1 MDILEYLENIGVSL
15 KRCGNN
21 EYMGACPFCGGDDR
35 FRVWIDEGQENLGR
49 WACRKGE
56 GKHPGFTASKEF
68 AYTGDLAGLVMELE
82 NVSYQ
87 EAKKILGLDN
97 FSPIRGTR
105 YQAKQESPFSEEKP
119 KNETWINQ
127 ARKFV
132 DEKAANLLNDKSDL
146 WEGGSCLEWLR
157 SKRFLTLET
166 IKKFRLG
173 LVTKFESQSVS
184 LWGLEPYT
192 DNKTGETVDKLS
204 FYRQNLIIPTW
215 RRGGYIDRIKVR
227 FPKASDKGQRYTT
240 IRGSND
246 SIAVYNKPSNVYVVV
261 ESELD
266 AILLAQ
272 ECPQVCPISLGG
284 AGKHPTKALA
294 EEIKKA
300 DVLLLCLDSDET
312 GAEKLA
318 YWLDNFKNASPLRIP
333 ADLGLKDLTE
343 LQARFIKG
351 ESQIDLATFIAIGIE
366 DFKES
371 AKEEKKENL
380 AAGSEATPK
389 IKESLEEIAEIIDR
403 ESEILKRAIGIADS
417 LNKIE
422 QDYLTSLL
430 EEVDQAE
437 KEKNGYRLFL
447 TLKELEE
454 LADKKEI
461 KQ

>member
-1 MDILEYLENIGVSL
+1 M
-15 KRCGNN
+15 
-21 EYMGACPFCGGDDR
+21 
-35 FRVWIDEGQENLGR
+35 
-49 WACRKGE
+49 
-56 GKHPGFTASKEF
+56 
-68 AYTGDLAGLVMELE
+68 
-82 NVSYQ
+82 
-87 EAKKILGLDN
+87 
-97 FSPIRGTR
+97 
-105 YQAKQESPFSEEKP
+105 
-119 KNETWINQ
+119 
-127 ARKFV
+127 
-132 DEKAANLLNDKSDL
+132 
-146 WEGGSCLEWLR
+146 
-157 SKRFLTLET
+157 
-166 IKKFRLG
+166 
-173 LVTKFESQSVS
+173 
-184 LWGLEPYT
+184 
-192 DNKTGETVDKLS
+192 
-204 FYRQNLIIPTW
+204 
-215 RRGGYIDRIKVR
+215 
-227 FPKASDKGQRYTT
+227 
-240 IRGSND
+240 
-246 SIAVYNKPSNVYVVV
+246 V

-417 LNKIE
+417 LSKIE